1 MSCPAEPP
9 PADTIRAEINRQGP
23 IPFRRFMELA
33 LYGEPGGYYRRSR
46 APLGEKGSADGVV
59 AATEG
64 GSEGSRLP
72 ADPFG
77 MGGDYFTNSQLQ
89 PVFGRLIAQQIA
101 RWRAELGDYP
111 DFSVVELGPGRG
123 ETTEVLRER
132 LPDVRV
138 FGADYGADDG
148 PSGLLETGL
157 TGVVFS
163 NEFFDAL
170 PVHLVEK
177 ERRRVIEHYV
187 EADGDGFRFV
197 DGPVSDPRIGPYL
210 DRYAPGLAD
219 GQRIEVNL
227 EALDQLEQIAA
238 RLKQGYVLTIDYGYT
253 ADQIAGGRRFSQGS
267 LMSYVKHQASQDVLA
282 GPGGRDITAHV
293 NFTAL
298 EKRGAE
304 LGLVSQGLKTQTQ
317 YLMDVGEPDQ
327 FATALAAGSE
337 QESFRLR
344 MQLKTLLFG
353 LGETFQVLV
362 QRKLQK

>member
-1 MSCPAEPP
+1 MSVPAEPSL
-9 PADTIRAEINRQGP
+9 AQTIRTEIARTGP

-33 LYGEPGGYYRRSR
+33 LYDERGGYYRRRWTQPGNESPASSAEAALR
-46 APLGEKGSADGVV
+46 GCSQALYAPQ
-59 AATEG
+59 
-64 GSEGSRLP
+64 

-77 MGGDYFTNSQLQ
+77 VSGDYFTNSQLQ

-101 RWRAELGDYP
+101 RWREEMGSPA

-123 ETTEVLRER
+123 ETTQVLRER

-138 FGADYGADDG
+138 SGVDYGG
-148 PSGLLETGL
+148 PELGETGCA
-157 TGVVFS
+157 GIVFS

-170 PVHLVEK
+170 PVHSVEK
-177 ERRRVIEHYV
+177 KGGRIVEHYV
-187 EADGDGFRFV
+187 EPDGDGFRFV
-197 DGPVSDPRIGPYL
+197 DGPVSDSRTAAYL

-227 EALDQLEQIAA
+227 AALEQLERVAA
-238 RLKQGYVLTIDYGYT
+238 KLNHGYVLTIDYGYT

-267 LMSYVKHQASQDVLA
+267 LMSYIKHQASEDVLA
-282 GPGGRDITAHV
+282 DAGGRDITAHV

-298 EKRGAE
+298 EKRGEE

-317 YLMDVGEPDQ
+317 FLMEVGEPDQ
-327 FATALAAGSE
+327 FAGALEAGSE

-353 LGETFQVLV
+353 LGETFQVMV
-362 QRKLQK
+362 QRKLEK

>member
-1 MSCPAEPP
+1 MTHPAEPP
-9 PADTIRAEINRQGP
+9 PAETIHAEINRQGP

-33 LYGEPGGYYRRSR
+33 LYGEPGGYYRRR
-46 APLGEKGSADGVV
+46 PAGERGSPDSGLAGR
-59 AATEG
+59 EG
-64 GSEGSRLP
+64 GSEDSLPP

-77 MGGDYFTNSQLQ
+77 VGGDFFTNSQLQ

-101 RWRAELGDYP
+101 RWRAELGASP
-111 DFSVVELGPGRG
+111 EFSVVELGLGRG
-123 ETTEVLRER
+123 ETTEMLRER

-138 FGADYGADDG
+138 LGADYGADYCA
-148 PSGLLETGL
+148 SGLLETGF

-170 PVHLVEK
+170 PVHSVEK
-177 ERRRVIEHYV
+177 RAGRVIEHHV
-187 EADGDGFRFV
+187 EAQGNEFRFV
-197 DGPVSDPRIGPYL
+197 DGPVSDPRIAGYL
-210 DRYAPGLAD
+210 DKYAPGLAN

-227 EALDQLEQIAA
+227 AALERLERVAA
-238 RLKQGYVLTIDYGYT
+238 RLHQGYVLTIDYGYT
-253 ADQIAGGRRFSQGS
+253 ADQIANGRRFSQGS
-267 LMSYVKHQASQDVLA
+267 RISYVKHQASEDVLA

-298 EKRGAE
+298 EKRGEE
-304 LGLVSQGLKTQTQ
+304 LGLITQGLKTQTQ
-317 YLMDVGEPDQ
+317 FLMEVGEPDQ
-327 FATALAAGSE
+327 FAAALAAGSE

>member
-1 MSCPAEPP
+1 MSHPAEP
-9 PADTIRAEINRQGP
+9 PADTIRAEIDRQGP

-33 LYGEPGGYYRRSR
+33 LYGEPGGYYRRSP
-46 APLGEKGSADGVV
+46 APLGEKGSAGGV
-59 AATEG
+59 APTQGE
-64 GSEGSRLP
+64 SESSPPP

-77 MGGDYFTNSQLQ
+77 KGGDYFTNSQLQ

-101 RWRAELGDYP
+101 RWRAELGASP

-138 FGADYGADDG
+138 LGADYGAR
-148 PSGLLETGL
+148 GLLETGL

-177 ERRRVIEHYV
+177 EGRRVIEHYV
-187 EADGDGFRFV
+187 EAHGDGFRFV
-197 DGPVSDPRIGPYL
+197 DGPVSDPRIVPYL

-227 EALDQLEQIAA
+227 GALDQLEQIAA
-238 RLKQGYVLTIDYGYT
+238 GLKQGYVLTIDYGYT

-267 LMSYVKHQASQDVLA
+267 LMSYVKHQACQDVLA
-282 GPGGRDITAHV
+282 DPGGRDITAHV

-304 LGLVSQGLKTQTQ
+304 LGLVSQGLKIQTQ
-317 YLMDVGEPDQ
+317 FLMDVGEPDQ

-337 QESFRLR
+337 QEGFRLR